1 MIGNDQE
8 ARIIAVLGAPGGG
21 KSTFMRKC
29 IAKPKRK
36 RTLIWSPKEQIDRY
50 VDLYPGSVLCTT
62 AEEVRQ
68 VLKVAGARGGFH
80 IVFKPALVRKIDEK
94 RFDVVCKMALAV
106 GDMTF
111 IAEELH
117 TVTRPGWA
125 PDGWSQLTTLGRG
138 FGIEIFGL
146 SQRPAIIDNTFLGM
160 CSRVHTRRLS
170 LPVDADNVAR
180 AMGVKPAEVAA
191 LSGYQWIER
200 NNQTGIVTRG

>member
-8 ARIIAVLGAPGGG
+8 ARIVAVLGSPGGG
-21 KSTFMRKC
+21 KSTYMRKC

-36 RTLIWSPKEQIDRY
+36 RTLIWSPKEAIDRY
-50 VDLYPGSVLCTT
+50 VDLYAGSILCTT

-68 VLKVAGARGGFH
+68 VLKGAGTKSEFH
-80 IVFKPALVRKIDEK
+80 IVFKPALVRKIDEP
-94 RFDVVCKMALAV
+94 RFDVVCSMALAV

-125 PDGWSQLTTLGRG
+125 PDGWSKLTMMGRG
-138 FGIEIFGL
+138 YGVEIFGL
-146 SQRPAIIDNTFLGM
+146 SQRPASVDKNFLGM
-160 CSRVHTRRLS
+160 CSRTHTRRLS
-170 LPVDADNVAR
+170 LPADADTVAK
-180 AMGVKPAEVAA
+180 ALGVRPAEVSA

-200 NNQTGIVTRG
+200 NNQTGKVTRG